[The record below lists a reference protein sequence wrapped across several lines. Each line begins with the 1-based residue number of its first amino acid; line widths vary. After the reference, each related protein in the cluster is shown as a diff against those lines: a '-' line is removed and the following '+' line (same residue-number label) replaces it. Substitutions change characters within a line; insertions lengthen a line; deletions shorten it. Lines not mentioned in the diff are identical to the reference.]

1 MLADSFFCAKNMWN
15 SVKKCHEVSE
25 NMKNVEK
32 LFGKKEMQRKIRYD
46 MFKRNR
52 KRV

>member
-46 MFKRNR
+46 MFRRNR